1 MENKKY
7 KLRIL
12 PIFER
17 DLNDIVDYIVF
28 KLKNPDAAN
37 SLVDNVEKAIYK
49 RLEYPEAF
57 EKFNSSRKRK
67 HSYYRIFV
75 KNYIIFYVV
84 LDDIMEVRRILYSKR
99 NLDKELWYILKKLN
113 IMEQKA
119 LF

>member
-1 MENKKY
+1 MENKRY

-17 DLNDIVDYIVF
+17 DLNEIVDYIAF
-28 KLKNPDAAN
+28 KLKNPDAAK

-49 RLEYPEAF
+49 RLEHPEAF
-57 EKFNSSRKRK
+57 EKFNSLKKRK
-67 HSYYRIFV
+67 HSY
-75 KNYIIFYVV
+75 VV
-84 LDDIMEVRRILYSKR
+84 LGDIMEVRRILYSKR

-113 IMEQKA
+113 IMWQKA